1 VRHGENDGEHIW
13 LRQSVTFT
21 TNGQTRT
28 VEIAIPLRP
37 GATADEVEV
46 LLSEA
51 DAGMER
57 LARHLD
63 ARIASA
69 LGTAGATPTTPAP
82 APAPATT
89 PALAAGPAA
98 PQGDSS
104 PATSEQELRAPAPEV
119 PLPSAPP
126 AARVPAPAAPA
137 APAAP
142 VAPPAATPAT
152 APPVR
157 APQAETPARPAPSR
171 AAAPPPVAPRERS
184 AAPLSAAPPAA
195 EISRPEFLAAI
206 RDLGMDARQAM
217 QQLGVRSL
225 EGLNLREALEA
236 LRRQNLRGDEPEPA
250 AAAPAPPAARASQPA
265 VPPRYFEEED
275 EPEITFMVDGT
286 PPREAD
292 DFALAGDGSPSVED
306 DLSEDELDELDL
318 DDVPDFAPPSSR
330 AAPAPAARAAA
341 KPVAR
346 RDTADSA
353 ARVPAVPS
361 GDETGAA
368 ILARL
373 REATGG
379 GAASGQQRTAY
390 GNIIV
395 RELGEAKAAAL
406 VRGVW
411 RVPPER
417 IGPEQMAELLSWGKH
432 DTFGDEVALV
442 LAELRAER
450 DRAQANEEPGAPRPN
465 GATPAPR
472 SRGGARPA
480 NRAGGS

>member
-1 VRHGENDGEHIW
+1 
-13 LRQSVTFT
+13 
-21 TNGQTRT
+21 
-28 VEIAIPLRP
+28 
-37 GATADEVEV
+37 
-46 LLSEA
+46 
-51 DAGMER
+51 
-57 LARHLD
+57 
-63 ARIASA
+63 
-69 LGTAGATPTTPAP
+69 
-82 APAPATT
+82 
-89 PALAAGPAA
+89 
-98 PQGDSS
+98 
-104 PATSEQELRAPAPEV
+104 
-119 PLPSAPP
+119 
-126 AARVPAPAAPA
+126 
-137 APAAP
+137 
-142 VAPPAATPAT
+142 
-152 APPVR
+152 VR
-157 APQAETPARPAPSR
+157 APQAESPARPAPSR
-171 AAAPPPVAPRERS
+171 AAAPPPTAPRERS
-184 AAPLSAAPPAA
+184 ASPLSAAPPAA

-250 AAAPAPPAARASQPA
+250 AAAPAPPAAMASQPA
-265 VPPRYFEEED
+265 APPRYFEEED
-275 EPEITFMVDGT
+275 EPEITFIVDGT
-286 PPREAD
+286 PPRDAD
-292 DFALAGDGSPSVED
+292 DFALAGDESPSGED
-306 DLSEDELDELDL
+306 DLSEDELGELEL

-341 KPVAR
+341 KPAAR

-353 ARVPAVPS
+353 ARGPAVPS

-373 REATGG
+373 REATGS

-417 IGPEQMAELLSWGKH
+417 IGPEQMAELLSWGKR

-472 SRGGARPA
+472 PRGGARPA

>member
-1 VRHGENDGEHIW
+1 VRQGENDGEHIW

-69 LGTAGATPTTPAP
+69 IGTAGATPTAP

-126 AARVPAPAAPA
+126 AARLPTPAAPA
-137 APAAP
+137 
-142 VAPPAATPAT
+142 APPAATPAA

-157 APQAETPARPAPSR
+157 APQAESPARPAPSR
-171 AAAPPPVAPRERS
+171 AAVPPPTAPRERS
-184 AAPLSAAPPAA
+184 AAPVSAAPPAA

-250 AAAPAPPAARASQPA
+250 LEPAAAVPAPPVARASQPA

-292 DFALAGDGSPSVED
+292 DFALAGDESPSGED

-330 AAPAPAARAAA
+330 AAPAPVARASARPA
-341 KPVAR
+341 AR

-353 ARVPAVPS
+353 AHVPAVPS

-406 VRGVW
+406 IRGVW

-417 IGPEQMAELLSWGKH
+417 IGPEQMAELLSWGKR

-450 DRAQANEEPGAPRPN
+450 DRAQANEEPGALRPN
-465 GATPAPR
+465 GAGPAPR
-472 SRGGARPA
+472 PRGGAHPA

>member
-1 VRHGENDGEHIW
+1 MRQGENDGGHIW

-63 ARIASA
+63 ARIATA
-69 LGTAGATPTTPAP
+69 LGTAGAPPT
-82 APAPATT
+82 APATT

-98 PQGDSS
+98 PQGESS
-104 PATSEQELRAPAPEV
+104 PATSEPELRTPAPEV
-119 PLPSAPP
+119 SLPSAPP
-126 AARVPAPAAPA
+126 AARAPTPAAPA
-137 APAAP
+137 
-142 VAPPAATPAT
+142 APPAATPA

-157 APQAETPARPAPSR
+157 VPQAESPAR
-171 AAAPPPVAPRERS
+171 AAAPPVATRERP
-184 AAPLSAAPPAA
+184 AAPVSAVPPAA

-217 QQLGVRSL
+217 QRLGVRSL

-236 LRRQNLRGDEPEPA
+236 LRRQNLRADEPEPA
-250 AAAPAPPAARASQPA
+250 AAAPVLPAARTSQPA

-286 PPREAD
+286 PPRDAD
-292 DFALAGDGSPSVED
+292 EFALAGDESPTGAD

-318 DDVPDFAPPSSR
+318 DDVPDFAPPASR
-330 AAPAPAARAAA
+330 SAPAPAARAAA

-353 ARVPAVPS
+353 ARVSAVPS

-417 IGPEQMAELLSWGKH
+417 IGPEQMAELLSWGKR

-465 GATPAPR
+465 GVAPAPR
-472 SRGGARPA
+472 PRGGARPA

>member
-1 VRHGENDGEHIW
+1 VRQGENDGEHIW

-69 LGTAGATPTTPAP
+69 LGTAGATPTAPAP
-82 APAPATT
+82 APALATT

-119 PLPSAPP
+119 PLPSSPA
-126 AARVPAPAAPA
+126 AARVPTPAAPA
-137 APAAP
+137 
-142 VAPPAATPAT
+142 APPAATPAT
-152 APPVR
+152 AQPAR
-157 APQAETPARPAPSR
+157 APQAESPARPAPSR
-171 AAAPPPVAPRERS
+171 SAAPPVAPRERS
-184 AAPLSAAPPAA
+184 AAPLSAVPAAA
-195 EISRPEFLAAI
+195 EIARPEFLAAI

-250 AAAPAPPAARASQPA
+250 AAAPAQAAAARTSQPA

-286 PPREAD
+286 PPRDAD
-292 DFALAGDGSPSVED
+292 DFALAGDASSSGTD

-330 AAPAPAARAAA
+330 AAPAPAARAAS

-346 RDTADSA
+346 HDTADSA
-353 ARVPAVPS
+353 ARVSAVPS

-379 GAASGQQRTAY
+379 GAASGHQRTAY

-395 RELGEAKAAAL
+395 RELGEANAAAL
-406 VRGVW
+406 IRGVW

-417 IGPEQMAELLSWGKH
+417 IGPEQMAELLSWGKR

-465 GATPAPR
+465 GAGPAPR
-472 SRGGARPA
+472 PRGGARPA